1 MRNFLFTLLTLTYP
15 FNPRFFIPHRHLIL
29 PEKNVPPTELL
40 DLQPL
45 PVTALRNEQ
54 FERIYSDRISQFNPI
69 QTQTFNI
76 LYNSDENV
84 LIGAPPS
91 SGKSLCAEF
100 AILRLFGNKPAEG
113 GGSGRCVYI
122 APFQAWLPDG
132 YSQIFK
138 IVCVWPFGLL
148 DYGSATLRCKI

>member
-1 MRNFLFTLLTLTYP
+1 MIVPIIGWIRLESGNRVQKSGRDHDRYQLWFL
-15 FNPRFFIPHRHLIL
+15 RRHLIL

-100 AILRLFGNKPAEG
+100 AILRLFGNKPQEG
-113 GGSGRCVYI
+113 AGR
-122 APFQAWLPDG
+122 
-132 YSQIFK
+132 
-138 IVCVWPFGLL
+138 
-148 DYGSATLRCKI
+148 